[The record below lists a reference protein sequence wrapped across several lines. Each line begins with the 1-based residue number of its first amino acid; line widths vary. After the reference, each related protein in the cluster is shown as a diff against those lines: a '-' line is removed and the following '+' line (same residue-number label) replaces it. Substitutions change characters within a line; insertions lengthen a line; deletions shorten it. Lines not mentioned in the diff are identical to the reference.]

1 MDQKRTAI
9 EAEEVNVRDLLLG
22 KLFKIPIY
30 QRPFSWNE
38 ENFQELVDDIKDA
51 MDSGEEIYFLGTV
64 LLKRAGDEVTYEI
77 VDGQQRL
84 TSLIVLLAVF
94 RDCLNNLK
102 LQKWLEEEG
111 DEFAGI
117 PTHERIGIWDDLQES
132 FSKYIYNL
140 GGTVRFLKD
149 FESRIQDQDKDSPI
163 YHLYEAVQCFKN
175 FFDGLEYPKGFLE
188 YLFQKVYFV
197 RIIVDKRSSAFRLF
211 NVLNTRGLRLSAADV
226 LKSLNLEKVPEEERD
241 EYFKKWREFEEDLG
255 REKLENVISY
265 VRTIFAEEKAKK
277 ELVEEFEVLFG
288 EKLQRGTEFFD
299 TIFRYAGIYKDKVF
313 APQLSGLSLY
323 KKVKYRILMDLMNRF
338 LPFSEWIP
346 PLLQFYRSFGDDNSL
361 YKFAFQ
367 LERKFFIEWCA
378 DFTATERITSSINL
392 IRLIK
397 ESEKADD
404 VINKML
410 ERPGEVKR
418 GRERRKIDFTDKDAL
433 SDILL
438 SKLDDRQFYSLKGG
452 KMARYVLLRLDME
465 MQGENFPGYANIQT
479 ITVEH
484 ILPRSPQGNWLNIFS
499 KEDIDAMVNKL
510 GNLALLNRWRN
521 SRASNYDFQKKK
533 KSYFDVER
541 NPFAVTTMLRNHA
554 KWDKSA
560 FEKRHEELLRM
571 AYRIYISEMP
581 TTL

>member
-1 MDQKRTAI
+1 MIHKNENIVQRRTVI

-64 LLKRAGDEVTYEI
+64 LLKRLEDEVTYEI

-84 TSLIVLLAVF
+84 TSLVVLLAVF
-94 RDCLNNLK
+94 RDCLNYPK

-117 PTHERIGIWDDLQES
+117 PTRERIETWNNLQEP
-132 FSKYIYNL
+132 FSKYIYSH

-149 FESRIQDQDKDSPI
+149 FETRIQDQDKSSPI

-175 FFDGLEYPKGFLE
+175 FFDELEDPKSFLE

-211 NVLNTRGLRLSAADV
+211 NVLNTRGLRLTAADV
-226 LKSLNLEKVPEEERD
+226 LKSLNLEKVPEGEKD
-241 EYFKKWREFEEDLG
+241 EYFRKWREFEEDLG

-265 VRTIFAEEKAKK
+265 VRTILAEEKAKK
-277 ELVEEFEVLFG
+277 ELVEEFETLFSNKKIQKG
-288 EKLQRGTEFFD
+288 KEFFD
-299 TIFRYAGIYKDKVF
+299 TIFHYAEIYKNKVF
-313 APQLSGLSLY
+313 EPQLSGISLRE
-323 KKVKYRILMDLMNRF
+323 KVRYQILIDLMNRF
-338 LPFSEWIP
+338 LPFSDWIP
-346 PLLQFYRSFGDDNSL
+346 PLLHFYRRFKDDSTL
-361 YKFAFQ
+361 YNFAFH
-367 LERKFFIEWCA
+367 LEKKFFIEWCA

-397 ESEKADD
+397 ESEKANE
-404 VINKML
+404 VINKMF
-410 ERPGEVKR
+410 EQPEEVKR
-418 GRERRKIDFTDKDAL
+418 SKERRKIDFTNKNEL
-433 SDILL
+433 KNILL
-438 SKLDDRQFYSLKGG
+438 SKLDDKQFYSLKGG

-484 ILPRSPQGNWLNIFS
+484 ILPRSPQGNWLKIF
-499 KEDIDAMVNKL
+499 
-510 GNLALLNRWRN
+510 R
-521 SRASNYDFQKKK
+521 KK
-533 KSYFDVER
+533 R
-541 NPFAVTTMLRNHA
+541 RL
-554 KWDKSA
+554 
-560 FEKRHEELLRM
+560 
-571 AYRIYISEMP
+571 
-581 TTL
+581 TL